1 MQARTATDDT
11 EHGTMYINAGAPDE
25 PMNDASQDQSTS
37 CKSDA
42 YADDSDHNNG
52 PFMGNKRD
60 CLIGQAGAVEV
71 TGAETHTERP
81 FLSSAVPDT
90 NDTKSHTVT
99 YLPGSPAQTLEIET
113 IVAVNKDPVLMA
125 MFRQLDDHFR
135 TKNSQ
140 SKLVARYI
148 KLTLAKLA
156 VIRNVKETEVEFPEL
171 MLAMQTLEVD
181 TENTTIAEGDEPAQ
195 RVVKA
200 GRALRSSYSNVC
212 KDATRKLKQLIRDTN
227 IHVPKVYQQNKEDD
241 LCSVWYA
248 IASDRYYQTNEI
260 LVPCYSYEF
269 RVLVVTYL
277 HLVGGT
283 PSHYTTLKKPKHT
296 PYQQFL
302 ELLPDFLSFSRCEQT
317 ARLGYSTRSPTT
329 GPWKYQFASSL
340 SALDSKNWETLS
352 EASYNIIKSDS
363 KNVVFLIHAAD
374 QTVPLGIATK
384 AQSRPREW
392 NTGAGSVTRTTT
404 REGSVNLPPP
414 NFLPSTLSDSMT
426 ALMGPTPQPAPT
438 TTGPPAQLSLPS
450 HPASKRCRSDDGQQG
465 SKRARV

>member
-1 MQARTATDDT
+1 MEDLLRLATMQARAATDDT
-11 EHGTMYINAGAPDE
+11 EHGTMYISDGAPDE
-25 PMNDASQDQSTS
+25 PMNDASQDQFTP
-37 CKSDA
+37 CKSDG
-42 YADDSDHNNG
+42 YDDDSDHNNG
-52 PFMGNKRD
+52 TSKGNKRD
-60 CLIGQAGAVEV
+60 CLIGQSGVAEV
-71 TGAETHTERP
+71 TGAEAHTERP
-81 FLSSAVPDT
+81 FLSST
-90 NDTKSHTVT
+90 SE
-99 YLPGSPAQTLEIET
+99 S

-125 MFRQLDDHFR
+125 MFRQLDDHVR

-156 VIRNVKETEVEFPEL
+156 VIRNVKETEIEFPEL

-195 RVVKA
+195 KVIKA

-212 KDATRKLKQLIRDTN
+212 KDATQ
-227 IHVPKVYQQNKEDD
+227 DD
-241 LCSVWYA
+241 LCGVWYA

-269 RVLVVTYL
+269 RVLVITYL

-302 ELLPDFLSFSRCEQT
+302 DLLPDSLSFSRCEQT

-340 SALDSKNWETLS
+340 SALDPKNWETLS

-363 KNVVFLIHAAD
+363 KQVVFLLHAAD
-374 QTVPLGIATK
+374 QAIPLGIATK
-384 AQSRPREW
+384 AQNRSREW

-404 REGSVNLPPP
+404 REGPVNLPPP

-438 TTGPPAQLSLPS
+438 TAGPPAQLSLPS
-450 HPASKRCRSDDGQQG
+450 HPASKRGRSDDGQQG